1 MKAISII
8 NQEKD
13 HPMKVAITSSGK
25 ELTSLPDKRF
35 GRCNCFVIYDTESD
49 SVEVVDNPSRD
60 YNEGAG
66 PAAMQL
72 IASKG
77 SGKIITGHLGGKAAL
92 VAKQL
97 GIEMTP
103 LDDNQRSVEEVIQMI
118 KQNS

>member
-1 MKAISII
+1 
-8 NQEKD
+8 
-13 HPMKVAITSSGK
+13 
-25 ELTSLPDKRF
+25 
-35 GRCNCFVIYDTESD
+35 
-49 SVEVVDNPSRD
+49 VDNPSRD

-77 SGKIITGHLGGKAAL
+77 SGKIITRHLGGKAAL

-103 LDDNQRSVEEVIQMI
+103 LDDRQRSVEEVIQMI

>member
-1 MKAISII
+1 
-8 NQEKD
+8 
-13 HPMKVAITSSGK
+13 MKVAITSSGK

-35 GRCNCFVIYDTESD
+35 GRCNFFIIYDTGND

-60 YNEGAG
+60 HNEGAG

-77 SGKIITGHLGGKAAL
+77 AEMIITGHLGDKAAS
-92 VAKQL
+92 VTKRL

-103 LDDNQRSVEEVIQMI
+103 LDDNQRSVEEVIHMI

>member
-1 MKAISII
+1 MSNLK
-8 NQEKD
+8 NQKKH

-49 SVEVVDNPSRD
+49 SVEVVDNPSRES
-60 YNEGAG
+60 NEGAG

-77 SGKIITGHLGGKAAL
+77 AGKIITGHLGGKAAS